1 MFGEMDMRVGTFL
14 RLMAIGR
21 VVLIYLRQSMIKLM
35 SLHVYS
41 NVEAKGF
48 AMLIKHNADEKD

>member
-21 VVLIYLRQSMIKLM
+21 VVLIYLKTE
-35 SLHVYS
+35 Y
-41 NVEAKGF
+41 
-48 AMLIKHNADEKD
+48 D